1 MSCTHV
7 AHWVRLDPGRSRAV
21 NPTNEAAPGGGGGNA
36 IRELACRAQFLLTL
50 NAGAWNG
57 ASKSAT
63 YFWAPWLSVRA
74 WGKFLQVG
82 SVSDPSLMYS
92 SLQEV
97 KSQIKDKGFI
107 LEGD

>member
-1 MSCTHV
+1 MHT

-21 NPTNEAAPGGGGGNA
+21 NPANEADPGGGGGNA
-36 IRELACRAQFLLTL
+36 IRELARGAQFLLIL
-50 NAGAWNG
+50 NAEVWKG

-63 YFWAPWLSVRA
+63 YLWAPWVSMRA

-82 SVSDPSLMYS
+82 SFSDPSLIYS
-92 SLQEV
+92 SLQEA